1 VTDAGVSAG
10 LLEDLMT
17 PEPCVLPHLSEP
29 VEGESTKCRLEVE
42 DDMLRTRGIVL
53 GGEATE
59 EVATGSQ
66 GSRES
71 VDRLDGIGQ
80 VVEYIHR
87 GNERECLVGKFF
99 AGQIEGRDGE
109 PPASEPPSAEVE
121 HGRADIR
128 LRDIIAVVGEQDGT
142 GPDAPP
148 KSR

>member
-1 VTDAGVSAG
+1 
-10 LLEDLMT
+10 
-17 PEPCVLPHLSEP
+17 
-29 VEGESTKCRLEVE
+29 
-42 DDMLRTRGIVL
+42 
-53 GGEATE
+53 
-59 EVATGSQ
+59 

-80 VVEYIHR
+80 VLEYIHR
-87 GNERECLVGKFF
+87 GNEIECLVGKFF

-142 GPDAPP
+142 GPDAPAEIEIAP
-148 KSR
+148 TRTAPREIERQHIGERRYIVL